1 MYVHSTRVR
10 TSDRSVGDSSILAE
24 EMLAWLRQIEGF
36 EGMMM
41 IAREDTVIGFT
52 FWQSEEVA
60 ERHRLA
66 RMEFIGRLTAVVN
79 VEIEETVGYDV
90 TFASL
95 NDSLSELR
103 LPTP

>member
-1 MYVHSTRVR
+1 VYVHSTRVR

-36 EGMMM
+36 EGMLM

-52 FWQSEEVA
+52 FWRDEEIA
-60 ERHRLA
+60 ERHRPA
-66 RMEFIGRLTAVVN
+66 RMEFIERVTSVVK
-79 VEIEETVGYDV
+79 VEIEETAGYDV

-95 NDSLSELR
+95 NASLSELR
-103 LPTP
+103 SAR